1 MKELNLS
8 ALPSLYEQSVELID
22 YLVIVSTDN
31 LDIFLLS
38 QKLVTK

>member
-8 ALPSLYEQSVELID
+8 SLPSLYEQSVKLID
-22 YLVIVSTDN
+22 YLVIVSPDN
-31 LDIFLLS
+31 LNIFLLS

>member
-8 ALPSLYEQSVELID
+8 ALPDLYLQSVMLID
-22 YLVIVSTDN
+22 YLVIVSPDN
-31 LDIFLLS
+31 LNIFLLS